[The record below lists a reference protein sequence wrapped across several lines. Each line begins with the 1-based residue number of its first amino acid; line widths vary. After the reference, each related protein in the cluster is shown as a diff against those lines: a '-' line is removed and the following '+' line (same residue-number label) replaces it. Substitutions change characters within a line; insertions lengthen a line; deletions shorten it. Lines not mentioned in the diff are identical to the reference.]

1 MARGRGSRWL
11 LRVRSTPSSSETCS
25 MKGTSMRS
33 QLAAVFLVFS
43 LSANA
48 QTLSGAIDMHAH
60 SDPDGVPRKI
70 DAVDLARLAKERGM
84 RAIVLKN
91 HYEPTASLAYIVR
104 KEVPGIEV
112 FGGVDLNLSVGGM
125 NPSAVE
131 HMAATTGGYG
141 RVVWMSTFDSEAQV
155 RFSKQDRP
163 FVRVSQNGQLLPET
177 RQVIALIARR
187 NLVLATG
194 HPTAEEAL
202 MMIREG
208 RAQGVK
214 HMVVTHAMMQPI
226 HMSDAQMLEAA
237 KMGAYIE
244 FVYNGLIG
252 SYKEFTFKD
261 YARAIRYVGVEHCI
275 LASDMGQPA
284 NPVHPDGL
292 VLFFDGLKEQ
302 GFSQAEIDR
311 MAKENPAR
319 LLGLELLGP

>member
-1 MARGRGSRWL
+1 MKTLLALLLALGTAMTSLAQENPLAGVIDIHVHCAPDSTARS
-11 LRVRSTPSSSETCS
+11 
-25 MKGTSMRS
+25 
-33 QLAAVFLVFS
+33 
-43 LSANA
+43 
-48 QTLSGAIDMHAH
+48 
-60 SDPDGVPRKI
+60 I
-70 DAVDLARLAKERGM
+70 DALDLARLAKSRGM
-84 RAIVLKN
+84 RGLVLKN
-91 HYEPTASLAYIVR
+91 HYEPTASLAYVVR

-141 RVVWMSTFDSEAQV
+141 RFVWMSTFDSEAQV
-155 RFSKQDRP
+155 RYSKQDRP

-177 RQVIALIARR
+177 RQVIAVIAQH

-194 HPTAEEAL
+194 HPTAEETL
-202 MMIREG
+202 LMIREG
-208 RAQGVK
+208 RNQGVK
-214 HMVVTHAMMQPI
+214 HMVVTHAMIAPI

-275 LASDMGQPA
+275 LASDMGQRA
-284 NPVHPDGL
+284 NPLHPDGL
-292 VLFFDGLKEQ
+292 LALFDGLKKE
-302 GFSQAEIDR
+302 GITEAEINR

-319 LLGLELLGP
+319 LLGLE

>member
-1 MARGRGSRWL
+1 MKTLLALLLALGTAMTSLAQENPLAGVIDIHVHCAPDSTARS
-11 LRVRSTPSSSETCS
+11 
-25 MKGTSMRS
+25 
-33 QLAAVFLVFS
+33 
-43 LSANA
+43 
-48 QTLSGAIDMHAH
+48 
-60 SDPDGVPRKI
+60 I
-70 DAVDLARLAKERGM
+70 DALDLARLAKSRGM
-84 RAIVLKN
+84 RGLVLKN
-91 HYEPTASLAYIVR
+91 HYEPTASLAYVVR

-131 HMAATTGGYG
+131 HMAATTGGFG
-141 RVVWMSTFDSEAQV
+141 RFVWMSTFDSEAQV
-155 RFSKQDRP
+155 RYSKQDRP

-177 RQVIALIARR
+177 KQVIAVIAQH

-194 HPTAEEAL
+194 HPTPEEAL
-202 MMIREG
+202 LMIREG
-208 RAQGVK
+208 RNQGVK
-214 HMVVTHAMMQPI
+214 HMVVTHAMIAPI
-226 HMSDAQMLEAA
+226 HMSDSQMLEAA

-284 NPVHPDGL
+284 NPLHPDGL
-292 VLFFDGLKEQ
+292 LALFDGLKKE
-302 GFSQAEIDR
+302 GITEAEINR

-319 LLGLELLGP
+319 LLGLE

>member
-1 MARGRGSRWL
+1 MKILLGMVLGFAAALSCPAQENPLAGVIDIHVHSAPDSTARS
-11 LRVRSTPSSSETCS
+11 
-25 MKGTSMRS
+25 
-33 QLAAVFLVFS
+33 
-43 LSANA
+43 
-48 QTLSGAIDMHAH
+48 
-60 SDPDGVPRKI
+60 I
-70 DAVDLARLAKERGM
+70 DAIDLARLAKSQGM
-84 RAIVLKN
+84 RGLVLKN
-91 HYEPTASLAYIVR
+91 HYEPTASLAYVVR
-104 KEVPGIEV
+104 KEVPGVEV

-155 RFSKQDRP
+155 RFSRQDRP

-177 RQVIALIARR
+177 RHVIALIAKQ

-202 MMIREG
+202 LMIREG
-208 RAQGVK
+208 RDRGVK

-226 HMSDAQMLEAA
+226 HMSDTQMLEAA

-261 YARAIRYVGVEHCI
+261 YARAIRYVGVDHCI
-275 LASDMGQPA
+275 LSSDMGQPP
-284 NPVHPDGL
+284 NPLHTDGL
-292 VLFFDGLKEQ
+292 KMFFDGLKQQ
-302 GFSQAEIDR
+302 GITQAEIDR
-311 MAKENPAR
+311 MAKENPAH
-319 LLGLELLGP
+319 LLGLE